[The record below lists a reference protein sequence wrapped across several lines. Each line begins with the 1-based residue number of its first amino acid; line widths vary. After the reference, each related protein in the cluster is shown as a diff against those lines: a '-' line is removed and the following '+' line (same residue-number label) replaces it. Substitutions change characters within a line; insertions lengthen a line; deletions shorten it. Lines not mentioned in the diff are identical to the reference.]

1 MYDKSKIWNRNTVHV
16 NLYKN
21 IYQIIECGY
30 SLTDKNKLCL
40 GNALNDLN
48 TCKDAASQITDA
60 PFGKI
65 TDDAKFPKGCY
76 FDATAN
82 PNDGG
87 KVYFNKHATGSKNS
101 EASQI
106 CKGQGKE

>member
-1 MYDKSKIWNRNTVHV
+1 M
-16 NLYKN
+16 
-21 IYQIIECGY
+21 
-30 SLTDKNKLCL
+30 
-40 GNALNDLN
+40 
-48 TCKDAASQITDA
+48 
-60 PFGKI
+60 
-65 TDDAKFPKGCY
+65 DDAKFPKGCY
-76 FDATAN
+76 LIATAN

>member
-1 MYDKSKIWNRNTVHV
+1 M
-16 NLYKN
+16 
-21 IYQIIECGY
+21 
-30 SLTDKNKLCL
+30 

-48 TCKDAASQITDA
+48 TCKDAASQITES
-60 PFGKI
+60 PFGNI
-65 TDDAKFPKGCY
+65 MNDAKFPKGCY
-76 FDATAN
+76 LIVTAN

-106 CKGQGKE
+106 CKVQGKQ